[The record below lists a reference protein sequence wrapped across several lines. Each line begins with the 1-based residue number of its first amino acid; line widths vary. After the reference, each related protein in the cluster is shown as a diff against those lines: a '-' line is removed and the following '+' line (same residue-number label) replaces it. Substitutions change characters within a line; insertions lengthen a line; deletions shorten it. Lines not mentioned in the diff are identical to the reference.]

1 MKSWNSLTSDPATWP
16 FKLPAAKPWPKDQ
29 NGKSYN
35 PNADLVRKLGLDKQN
50 RLLSEKNPS
59 KDYKPIETKYSERI
73 ISKDSKFEDRKNEG
87 KESIWPRKFSGVDDW
102 LDKTRSS
109 GNLPADDDSRSWTR
123 NLDAE
128 GKTWPL

>member
-16 FKLPAAKPWPKDQ
+16 FKLPAAKAWPKDQ

-59 KDYKPIETKYSERI
+59 EDFKPLETKYEERTLT
-73 ISKDSKFEDRKNEG
+73 KDSKLKVG
-87 KESIWPRKFSGVDDW
+87 KDSVWPLKVSGVDDW
-102 LDKTRSS
+102 MSKARSS
-109 GNLPADDDSRSWTR
+109 ENLSADDDSGSWTE
-123 NLDAE
+123 NLNPG
-128 GKTWPL
+128 GKTGPG

>member
-50 RLLSEKNPS
+50 RLLSENNPS
-59 KDYKPIETKYSERI
+59 KDFKPLETKYKERTL
-73 ISKDSKFEDRKNEG
+73 SKDG
-87 KESIWPRKFSGVDDW
+87 KLKVGKDSVWPVKVSGVDDW
-102 LDKTRSS
+102 MSKARSS
-109 GNLPADDDSRSWTR
+109 ENLSADDDSRFWTG
-123 NLDAE
+123 NLNPG
-128 GKTWPL
+128 GKTWPG